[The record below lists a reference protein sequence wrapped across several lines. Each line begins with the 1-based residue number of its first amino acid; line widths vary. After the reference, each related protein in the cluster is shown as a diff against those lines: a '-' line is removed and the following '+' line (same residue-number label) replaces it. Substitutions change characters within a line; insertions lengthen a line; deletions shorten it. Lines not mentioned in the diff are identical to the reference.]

1 MESCG
6 ESIQRFM
13 NKPGFARI
21 STYQRACIMH
31 DMLRQLLEP
40 LSYLHQSG
48 FVHGDIKPDNICM
61 RPWPRPVAQQNFTK
75 NKGELHERYVSE
87 FEFTLIDFG
96 IISKFKIK
104 KANKTYSSHVGNL
117 MFSSLRGLKCQ

>member
-1 MESCG
+1 
-6 ESIQRFM
+6 
-13 NKPGFARI
+13 
-21 STYQRACIMH
+21 MH
-31 DMLRQLLEP
+31 KA
-40 LSYLHQSG
+40 G

-61 RPWPRPVAQQNFTK
+61 RPRSNDIPTQRFTK
-75 NKGELHERYVSE
+75 EKFKKHDPYISE

-117 MFSSLRGLKCQ
+117 MFSSLRGLKC